1 MNSPKRTAEVLVS
14 GNIDPQLSPSQII
27 SLHEIMHPTIS
38 SPERSQLFQESKLW
52 HLGEHNKD
60 TTAADITLAT
70 WQKKSKPATRIM
82 ADALKKQA
90 FPRRPTSST
99 TSKRRKR
106 KKKKKVPKQQAWSTR
121 QPRGDLMK
129 GLDGLTEAEAMK
141 AWKESMGPQSFRL
154 GKAKA
159 AIQLYQKC
167 VTEQDDIQLNIL
179 QDYELE
185 RYEHGQT
192 QQKLIAQETLFADL
206 LKRCATMEAES
217 RGAETE
223 YIDVDVESSLLQ
235 AASASTTLNGVM
247 ECARNVSN
255 EYLDD
260 VQRALDLKSQRLEDL
275 EEEMRQTN
283 RNMQETVNR
292 NNELRLQLE
301 RMTNEGQRLNN
312 KNNQLRTTE
321 SDLVQRSMSSER
333 IAAAERRRRVKAED
347 VLAGQS
353 GEVATFVHSMLEACK
368 RHFGYVPPGV
378 QSVSVFFAPNVVK
391 IPFEI
396 KPTNNVVLAIEGGGK

>member
-27 SLHEIMHPTIS
+27 SLHQIMHPTIS

-167 VTEQDDIQLNIL
+167 LTIKPDYIDCLNNLSTSYLKLGDKKNSSIVMKKTRVL
-179 QDYELE
+179 LDTTNEKVFE
-185 RYEHGQT
+185 FGEH
-192 QQKLIAQETLFADL
+192 FADELL
-206 LKRCATMEAES
+206 LK
-217 RGAETE
+217 
-223 YIDVDVESSLLQ
+223 V
-235 AASASTTLNGVM
+235 SA
-247 ECARNVSN
+247 
-255 EYLDD
+255 
-260 VQRALDLKSQRLEDL
+260 
-275 EEEMRQTN
+275 
-283 RNMQETVNR
+283 
-292 NNELRLQLE
+292 
-301 RMTNEGQRLNN
+301 
-312 KNNQLRTTE
+312 
-321 SDLVQRSMSSER
+321 
-333 IAAAERRRRVKAED
+333 I
-347 VLAGQS
+347 
-353 GEVATFVHSMLEACK
+353 
-368 RHFGYVPPGV
+368 
-378 QSVSVFFAPNVVK
+378 
-391 IPFEI
+391 
-396 KPTNNVVLAIEGGGK
+396 